1 MEILPQN
8 VRTPFDRAEHI
19 PQLGWS
25 TRGLHVLKG
34 GFTEGK
40 RASQAQQGGFGRASA
55 CLAVV
60 SCAAARARCRVA
72 RFSSHACNFA
82 GGRSEGRDSKSSPE
96 RLSDLF
102 LQLSLPDAV
111 LLSGVLARDQSKVR
125 MLPPPAS
132 SMPRLAIVPV
142 VDSKEASCV
151 PFHDRD
157 EESLETLRRFSP
169 GPLQPLTAPGKA
181 LKWFWQR
188 APQDFESFCK
198 YEHVRAACGGTQSLE
213 EQAEILL
220 FNVYQRFCQ
229 QTSAPPRPSSSDE
242 TDYDLYISVFQ
253 DAPMKALHQTC
264 SADFCMIAEAHVL
277 GLASGTAGFPR
288 LSQKDARSMY
298 SSAMRFGYAVRQ
310 AEIRFQVDG
319 AAGTFVPLPLEAE
332 MVREELEYL
341 WTKPAVQGERGSS
354 SGSSCEDQLSDAEA
368 AQRSLQ
374 EVFGRLKRIGETKPA
389 LATYLGWLGKF
400 DPEALSML
408 SNPMPA
414 IAIAMKHQADAVW
427 GGAAQE
433 EANDLTVTTTP
444 SDMLEAILLGAW
456 LHDCDADVREARSRL
471 QAREAREQGS

>member
-1 MEILPQN
+1 MDILPQN
-8 VRTPFDRAEHI
+8 VRAEHI
-19 PQLGWS
+19 LQLGWS
-25 TRGLHVLKG
+25 TRGHHVLG
-34 GFTEGK
+34 GSFVDGK
-40 RASQAQQGGFGRASA
+40 RATQAPQGGGLAGFGRASA
-55 CLAVV
+55 CFAVV
-60 SCAAARARCRVA
+60 SCVAARARCRVA

-82 GGRSEGRDSKSSPE
+82 GGRSEGRDSKSSE

-102 LQLSLPDAV
+102 LQLPLPDAV

-142 VDSKEASCV
+142 VDGKEASCV

-169 GPLQPLTAPGKA
+169 GPLQPHTAPGKA

-188 APQDFESFCK
+188 APQDFESLCK

-229 QTSAPPRPSSSDE
+229 QTSAPPRPSSCDE
-242 TDYDLYISVFQ
+242 RDYDLYISVFQ

-288 LSQKDARSMY
+288 LAQKDARSMY

-341 WTKPAVQGERGSS
+341 WTKPAVQGEKGSS

-368 AQRSLQ
+368 AQQSLQ
-374 EVFGRLKRIGETKPA
+374 EVFSRLKRIGETKPA

-408 SNPMPA
+408 SNPTAA
-414 IAIAMKHQADAVW
+414 IAIAMKYQADSVW
-427 GGAAQE
+427 GAAQ

-456 LHDCDADVREARSRL
+456 LHDCDADVREARLRL
-471 QAREAREQGS
+471 QAREQGS